1 MNKFEELLNNSKITI
16 LDGAMGT
23 MLMARGLKAGE
34 APESMNLNHTEI
46 VKDIHRAYILAGS
59 QIILT
64 NSFGGNR
71 FRLKFPGLDTNVK
84 EINLSAARIAREVA
98 DEFDQLILV
107 AGSIGPTGELMRP
120 IGKLTY
126 EEAVQAFAEQAS
138 ALSNGGVDII
148 WIETMGDLNEVRA
161 AVEGVRSVTRLPV
174 TVTMT
179 FESKG
184 RTMMGVTPE
193 QLVKFARENQL
204 AAVGANC
211 GKGPEE
217 LIDVIKKMRLADPEI
232 TLIAKA
238 NAGIPKLV
246 NGVIVYDGTPDVMA
260 EYAVNAYRS
269 GACLVGGCCGSTPQ
283 HIKAITDSL
292 ASVGGETSV

>member
-34 APESMNLNHTEI
+34 APESMNLNHPEI
-46 VKDIHRAYILAGS
+46 VKDVHRAYILAGS

-71 FRLKFPGLDTNVK
+71 FRLKFHGLETNVR

-138 ALSNGGVDII
+138 ALSNGGVDVI

-161 AVEGVRSVTRLPV
+161 AVEGVRLVTRLPV

-204 AAVGANC
+204 DAVGANC

-217 LIDVIKKMRLADPEI
+217 LIDVIRKMRLADPEI

-246 NGVIVYDGTPDVMA
+246 NGAIVYDGTPDVMA
-260 EYAVNAYRS
+260 DYAVNAYRS
-269 GACLVGGCCGSTPQ
+269 GACLVGGCCGSSPQ
-283 HIKAITDSL
+283 HIKAITDTL